1 MKNLYTKTKGK
12 VHPSP
17 SLTTHSSAAASS
29 EAVSVLKVLPAAI
42 LALASALVVE
52 DREVLAYLIARSLSA
67 TLAQEE
73 RRRCRRSQ
81 LHRPAFDCG
90 CFDCYISFW
99 TRWDASP
106 NRDLIHDVIDAF
118 EEHLAAAEGG
128 SGKSN
133 RRARG
138 NRRLSGKNRPFWSPP
153 SSDGAP
159 ACEEPPAPLEIDAL
173 VEEEVGTETDVAHKD
188 FEEVEDAGGCGDD
201 AEDDGVDCRIISAP
215 ATGRSLVRKLVPDVM
230 GFFASRLWTV

>member
-1 MKNLYTKTKGK
+1 MKNLYTNTKGK

-17 SLTTHSSAAASS
+17 SPAHSSSAASP

-90 CFDCYISFW
+90 CFNCYISFW

-118 EEHLAAAEGG
+118 EEHLAAAECG
-128 SGKSN
+128 SGKST
-133 RRARG
+133 RRARA

-153 SSDGAP
+153 SSDDAP
-159 ACEEPPAPLEIDAL
+159 ACEEPSAPPEIDAPPA
-173 VEEEVGTETDVAHKD
+173 EEVGTEPDVTRKD
-188 FEEVEDAGGCGDD
+188 FQEVEDTVGDGDD
-201 AEDDGVDCRIISAP
+201 PVDDGVDCRIVAAP

-230 GFFASRLWTV
+230 GYFASRLWTV